1 MTPYS
6 GQGIQ
11 ENQAIFN
18 YRLSRARR
26 VIENAFGV
34 LVARRRVFVHPIQ
47 TTVNYA
53 EIVVKVTICVIFYVK
68 QTVLVIVLLVL

>member
-1 MTPYS
+1 MRPYS

-26 VIENAFGV
+26 VIENTFGV
-34 LVARRRVFVHPIQ
+34 LVARWRVFMHPIQ
-47 TTVNYA
+47 TTVDYA
-53 EIVVKVTICVIFYVK
+53 EIVVKATICVIFYVK
-68 QTVLVIVLLVL
+68 QTVLVIVRLVL